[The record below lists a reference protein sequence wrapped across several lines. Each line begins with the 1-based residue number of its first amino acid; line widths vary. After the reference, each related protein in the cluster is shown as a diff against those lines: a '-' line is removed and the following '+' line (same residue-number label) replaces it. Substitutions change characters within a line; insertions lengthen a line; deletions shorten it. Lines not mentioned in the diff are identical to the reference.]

1 MPRSDSSVCAFDI
14 ERMLWWTAHSMDFL
28 HAIVSDKKDY
38 ILSLFPHKETQM
50 QGSHGRTAEYIS
62 FGNGG
67 KDLAELRKNSILMT
81 SVSSRILR
89 QFDTRITQNG
99 LGYDFPQC
107 AKTGVFTIGSDGSSP
122 RKIPFRR
129 VMNDNSLECSRDA
142 IDLDLVWMG
151 RGYFIGSF
159 LPDAKLETLAN
170 FMDSFLHLDC
180 RFKKLFSYEEQN
192 RLVEKCME
200 GDPQAIKDISVYNYN
215 DAITTKIP
223 GEALRPVLDHIASEA
238 KISRFDAYHQVPAD
252 VALMSSRRE
261 HWRTL
266 HKERDERDV
275 DLIRDK
281 IDPMDKFRKATDE
294 LMHFDKAKG
303 IERNVL
309 VAYAP
314 WKVKG
319 LKDVVNAQDAPNV
332 IAEYMFERVNEG
344 RVEELLCDLELVKQ
358 KPITAR
364 FVEGKY
370 HTLIRELNQ
379 ALSDAQEGMVARVC
393 RSVVNRY
400 NNLYF
405 LRNMPEESARSLGF
419 VPFGYADVL
428 SLGKEQVVY
437 RLRGELCSSGVLVPS
452 EKRCAMEPGTNRNSS
467 FKINLERKCAE
478 LCLENPN
485 IAIDIVRTAQFD
497 LLNGRVPEALL
508 RQRIIKRRDTDKI
521 GVLQQRNISGQVLE
535 EFPAEEGESIIYL
548 KGKEKYLRHHQAS
561 GVRDEGELHLEMYA
575 QDIMGNES
583 LVLKLLSAATGKK
596 KAYLSEELAR

>member
-1 MPRSDSSVCAFDI
+1 
-14 ERMLWWTAHSMDFL
+14 
-28 HAIVSDKKDY
+28 
-38 ILSLFPHKETQM
+38 
-50 QGSHGRTAEYIS
+50 
-62 FGNGG
+62 
-67 KDLAELRKNSILMT
+67 
-81 SVSSRILR
+81 
-89 QFDTRITQNG
+89 
-99 LGYDFPQC
+99 
-107 AKTGVFTIGSDGSSP
+107 
-122 RKIPFRR
+122 
-129 VMNDNSLECSRDA
+129 
-142 IDLDLVWMG
+142 
-151 RGYFIGSF
+151 
-159 LPDAKLETLAN
+159 
-170 FMDSFLHLDC
+170 
-180 RFKKLFSYEEQN
+180 
-192 RLVEKCME
+192 
-200 GDPQAIKDISVYNYN
+200 
-215 DAITTKIP
+215 
-223 GEALRPVLDHIASEA
+223 
-238 KISRFDAYHQVPAD
+238 
-252 VALMSSRRE
+252 
-261 HWRTL
+261 
-266 HKERDERDV
+266 
-275 DLIRDK
+275 
-281 IDPMDKFRKATDE
+281 
-294 LMHFDKAKG
+294 
-303 IERNVL
+303 
-309 VAYAP
+309 
-314 WKVKG
+314 
-319 LKDVVNAQDAPNV
+319 
-332 IAEYMFERVNEG
+332 
-344 RVEELLCDLELVKQ
+344 
-358 KPITAR
+358 
-364 FVEGKY
+364 
-370 HTLIRELNQ
+370 
-379 ALSDAQEGMVARVC
+379 
-393 RSVVNRY
+393 Y